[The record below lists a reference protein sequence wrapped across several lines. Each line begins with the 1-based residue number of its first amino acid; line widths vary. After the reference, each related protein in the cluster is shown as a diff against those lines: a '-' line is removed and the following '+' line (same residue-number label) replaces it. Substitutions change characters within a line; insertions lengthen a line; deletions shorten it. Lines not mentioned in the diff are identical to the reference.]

1 MVKQETMVY
10 QPNIMPVV
18 GIQQQVAMTQPQSY
32 MITTQAPIGQ
42 NLGMQDILS
51 HHQTQNQIPQAIQT
65 HSQTAFPTQMGF
77 QGDIE
82 TQQAVTLQN
91 QQYQAALQQQY
102 QNLGN
107 MYQQPQTNI
116 QVGIPG
122 VQTNIA
128 GMNINGMEGTY

>member
-65 HSQTAFPTQMGF
+65 HS
-77 QGDIE
+77 
-82 TQQAVTLQN
+82 
-91 QQYQAALQQQY
+91 
-102 QNLGN
+102 
-107 MYQQPQTNI
+107 
-116 QVGIPG
+116 
-122 VQTNIA
+122 
-128 GMNINGMEGTY
+128 